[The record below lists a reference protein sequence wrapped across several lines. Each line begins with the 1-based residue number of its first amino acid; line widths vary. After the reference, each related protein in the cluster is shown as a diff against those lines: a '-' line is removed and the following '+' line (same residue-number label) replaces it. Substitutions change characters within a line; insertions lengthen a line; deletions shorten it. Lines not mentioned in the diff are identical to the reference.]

1 MKSKLLKVFI
11 LFIMLIMSSF
21 GIVFNITYALSPSS
35 DEIYEGIDVSAY
47 QGYINYQRVKSN
59 GIEVVYIKASEGTYL
74 EDPYFRTNY
83 NNAKENELKVGF
95 YHFIRAR
102 NEEEA
107 IKEAEFFSKVI
118 AGTTPDCRLAI
129 DFEVFG
135 NLNREEINRISIV
148 FLRESKGINK

>member
-1 MKSKLLKVFI
+1 MFVI
-11 LFIMLIMSSF
+11 LAMSSF

-47 QGYINYQRVKSN
+47 QGYIDYQRVKAY
-59 GIEVVYIKASEGTYL
+59 GIEVVYIKSSEGTYL

-83 NNAKENELKVGF
+83 NNAKYNGLKVGF

-102 NEEEA
+102 TESEA
-107 IKEAEFFSKVI
+107 FQEAEFFSKVI
-118 AGTTPDCRLAI
+118 AGTKPDCRLAM

-135 NLNREEINRISIV
+135 DLNRDEINRISIA